1 MVFYCT
7 LISMAVIH
15 ICYAVVIELEEVND
29 LFPKKHPKRLELGT
43 LLEDHYDP
51 HH

>member
-1 MVFYCT
+1 MVSYCT
-7 LISMAVIH
+7 LISIAVIH
-15 ICYAVVIELEEVND
+15 IRYAVVIELEQVTD

-43 LLEDHYDP
+43 LLKDHHDQ

>member
-1 MVFYCT
+1 MVSYCT
-7 LISMAVIH
+7 LISMAVMH
-15 ICYAVVIELEEVND
+15 IQNAVIIELEEVTN

-43 LLEDHYDP
+43 LLEDHYDQ